1 MKKNIFLWTGEKFL
15 IDEKIFQWEKVF
27 LEKHWEMNF
36 EKIILPGERFSKIFD
51 AILAP
56 PFLAEKRLVVIKWL
70 PYSSD
75 VKKNEKF
82 TDEEIEEILNILP
95 EIQEDT
101 IIVFTSWNPDKRW
114 RFFKQLKNLADFEEF
129 KNPDKKIFEWV
140 KNFCERKKILIS
152 DKNIQFLLNLTGK
165 NLYNITNELKK
176 LKNFSEWKEIS
187 EDDIKKCVLDNSE
200 TNIFKITSLISAWKK
215 NEAYFEL
222 QHLLRWGEDIFYI
235 FNLIIRQF
243 RLLIACFELKN
254 LPSAEI
260 WKILWVAPFVASTLK
275 NQVWKFS
282 IEDLLEK
289 NRKCYEIDKNVKIW
303 KISWA
308 EMLALVIE
316 REFIFW

>member
-101 IIVFTSWNPDKRW
+101 IIVFASWNPDKRW

-129 KNPDKKIFEWV
+129 KNPDKKISEWV

-176 LKNFSEWKEIS
+176 F
-187 EDDIKKCVLDNSE
+187 DICK
-200 TNIFKITSLISAWKK
+200 
-215 NEAYFEL
+215 
-222 QHLLRWGEDIFYI
+222 
-235 FNLIIRQF
+235 
-243 RLLIACFELKN
+243 
-254 LPSAEI
+254 
-260 WKILWVAPFVASTLK
+260 
-275 NQVWKFS
+275 
-282 IEDLLEK
+282 
-289 NRKCYEIDKNVKIW
+289 
-303 KISWA
+303 
-308 EMLALVIE
+308 
-316 REFIFW
+316 